1 MSNKEWDKKS
11 YNESYFAEIDLAK
24 KGYEEFKKIMN
35 DLPDY
40 DHNTKC
46 EEFSENKRKGSDI
59 Y

>member
-11 YNESYFAEIDLAK
+11 YNESYFAEIESIQKAFRELIEMSYDIP
-24 KGYEEFKKIMN
+24 E
-35 DLPDY
+35 Y

-46 EEFSENKRKGSDI
+46 EEFSEIKKKGSDI